1 MDETATRHKK
11 IASALYGAGWEQ
23 RINRVAHGLNLLLE
37 GNNRTCLFQD
47 TSSTLSIPGKSLL
60 SHRVFEVLSSW
71 LHVIYVWCK
80 DNAFS
85 RFGQTISKEYLPK
98 QHEKHLFKQVMRN
111 KRAKHVLQ
119 NIVSCRV
126 RQLRMNYD
134 NYGNSFQKSL

>member
-23 RINRVAHGLNLLLE
+23 RINRVAHPSFPPT
-37 GNNRTCLFQD
+37 RQTCLSVPSLN
-47 TSSTLSIPGKSLL
+47 TSSSLSSPGKSLL

-71 LHVIYVWCK
+71 LHVFYVWCK

-98 QHEKHLFKQVMRN
+98 QHEKHLFKQVMRH
-111 KRAKHVLQ
+111 KRVKHVLQ
-119 NIVSCRV
+119 NIVSYRV